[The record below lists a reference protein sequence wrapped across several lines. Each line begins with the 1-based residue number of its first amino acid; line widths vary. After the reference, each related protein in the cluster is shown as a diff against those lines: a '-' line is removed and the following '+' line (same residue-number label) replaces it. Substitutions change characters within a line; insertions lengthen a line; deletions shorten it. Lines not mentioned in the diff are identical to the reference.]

1 MTRPAHIWLAFTLCA
16 TVLVVVMGW
25 VSRTTL
31 RLDRLQADT
40 TQTAEV
46 EERVRLAL
54 WRLDSSLASILIEE
68 SARGYADYEAFAPA
82 PWTYRPSAGS
92 IEPDGLLI
100 PSALLRHAP
109 SQVLLHFQL
118 HADGRLTSPQ
128 VPAGHQQ
135 RQLAEASQI
144 PQEQLQRAARRLT
157 ALQRILAQP
166 AAATS
171 VTQVAAS
178 PDHVEPGPVVTF
190 ANGNNASFLM
200 RETERPWDVPTFG
213 LSPKTEAPVQTL
225 WGSGPHTAAGQL
237 TRLTEQQQFLNE
249 TEFNFRAN
257 TFQEAQ
263 QRLSLQNSLQQA
275 NPTQTPASLPEPN
288 TSGVFRA
295 VWLGDALVLARRVN
309 LDPDFVIQGCWLDWT
324 SLRQSLLD
332 SIRDLFP
339 EADLEPVT
347 RRSDELHARRLAAL
361 PVQLLTGSPPLNTSA
376 TWTPLRLALVMAWVG
391 VLVAGLAVAL
401 LLHGTLSLSERR
413 AAFVSAVTH
422 ELRTPL
428 TTFKMYSEMLAG
440 GMVSDATTRRGYL
453 ATLCAEANRLTHLV
467 ENVLA
472 YARLERTSAHRR
484 HEPIALGELLECVK
498 PRLLERAGQAGLTL
512 ATRVDEQARQ
522 TVVRV
527 DVNAVE
533 QILFNLV
540 DNACKYAAPNA
551 KERTLHLETRPHR
564 RRFVVLWMRDHG
576 PGLTPTALERLFQPF
591 AKSAQVA
598 AESASGVGLGLALSR
613 RLSRELGGD
622 LRLDRQVK
630 DGAAFLLLLPL
641 NLRTSRVPPH
651 LSSPH
656 PGRLP

>member
-16 TVLVVVMGW
+16 AVLMVVMGW

-31 RLDRLQADT
+31 HLDRLQADA

-46 EERVRLAL
+46 EERARLAL

-68 SARGYADYEAFAPA
+68 SARGYAEYEAFAPA
-82 PWTYRPSAGS
+82 PWTYRSSAGS
-92 IEPDGLLI
+92 IETDGVLI

-118 HADGRLTSPQ
+118 HADGRVTSPQ
-128 VPAGHQQ
+128 VPVGRH

-144 PQEQLQRAARRLT
+144 PQEQLERAARRLSS
-157 ALQRILAQP
+157 LQRILAQP

-171 VTQVAAS
+171 VTQVASSTDHAA
-178 PDHVEPGPVVTF
+178 PDPVATF
-190 ANGNNASFLM
+190 ANGNNAAFLM
-200 RETERPWDVPTFG
+200 METKRPWDLVPAFG
-213 LSPKTEAPVQTL
+213 LRPRTNAPAQTP
-225 WGSGPHTAAGQL
+225 WRSGTHAAAGQL
-237 TRLTEQQQFLNE
+237 TRLTEQQQFRNE

-263 QRLSLQNSLQQA
+263 QRLSLQNSLQQD
-275 NPTQTPASLPEPN
+275 NPPQTPASLPE
-288 TSGVFRA
+288 THASGGFRA
-295 VWLGDALVLARRVN
+295 VWLGEALVLARRVN

-324 SLRQSLLD
+324 SLRHSLLD

-339 EADLEPVT
+339 EADLEPAT
-347 RRSDELHARRLAAL
+347 RRSDALHARRLAAL
-361 PVQLLTGSPPLNTSA
+361 PVQLLTSSPPLNASA
-376 TWTPLRLALVMAWVG
+376 TWTPLRLALALAWVC
-391 VLVAGLAVAL
+391 VLIAGLAVASL
-401 LLHGTLSLSERR
+401 MHGTLSLSERR

-428 TTFKMYSEMLAG
+428 TTFKMYSEMLAE
-440 GMVSDATTRRGYL
+440 GMVKDETTRRGYL

-472 YARLERTSAHRR
+472 YARLERTTAHRR
-484 HEPIALGELLECVK
+484 HEPIALGELLECVT

-512 ATRVDEQARQ
+512 AMPEDEQVRRA
-522 TVVRV
+522 VVRV
-527 DVNAVE
+527 DITTVE

-540 DNACKYAAPNA
+540 DNACKYAAPTAND
-551 KERTLHLETRPHR
+551 RTLHLEARPNH
-564 RRFVVLWMRDHG
+564 RRFVVLRMRDHG
-576 PGLTPTALERLFQPF
+576 PGLTPTELDRLFQPF

-622 LRLDRQVK
+622 LRLDRRVK

-641 NLRTSRVPPH
+641 DPRTSSVPSSR
-651 LSSPH
+651 SSPH
-656 PGRLP
+656 PGYLA